1 MKKQIGISIDHSSF
15 PSQSTPFDIQ
25 MTSEYGLK
33 VGQSIQAEWF
43 QRAARTCKFYE
54 QRDEIHRR
62 RLYGMG
68 MQGVGKYKEYFAV
81 NGDMSYLNLNW
92 KIVPVIPKYVDILSN
107 GLFQRDFSIK
117 AVSID
122 PTSVEEKVNKR
133 KNLET
138 DMLAKDFIVNVKEKI
153 GIDVGSV
160 PIDQIPESKEEIDVK
175 MEMEYKPD
183 IEMAEELAVQTVL
196 SENNYDYLV
205 RSRFERDIIEAG
217 IGVVKHGYNPSN
229 GIEISYVD
237 PMNFIYSYTEDPY
250 FQDCFYFGE
259 YKNVN
264 LSEIYRQYPN
274 LTHEQ
279 RERLESVASTWNNY
293 YDMNF
298 STENNDGMDG
308 KLGVLYFNFKTSRE
322 KIWKKKKNTKGGVKV
337 IAKTNDFIY
346 KGTGDADFE
355 KLTKIEEVWFEGVMI
370 LGTNILLDWKVC
382 ENMIRN
388 KSNARKAIPNYHCV
402 APKMYKGI
410 IDSTVNRIIPF
421 ADDIQMSW
429 MKLQQIKQ
437 RVVPDGQYI
446 DVEGIAGINLGNGQ
460 EYGIEDALN
469 MYFQTGS
476 VIGRGTGYG
485 GEFNQSK
492 VPIQEIRHS
501 SGADKIS
508 SLYNSIQISLDM
520 ISKAIGVNEAVDG
533 SNPDKNSLVGI
544 QKMAA
549 YSSNVATRHLLQSSM
564 FLTKEIAKSI
574 SLRISDVLQFSK
586 TKDDLVRKIS
596 VSNVSSLEKV
606 ANLYLHDFAI
616 NIELVPDEE
625 ERAKLEGDISL
636 EIQQGTLGVED
647 KFAILN
653 IKNTK
658 LAYKY
663 LSVVK
668 KKRLKERQEQKQA
681 EVQAQTQSNIQS
693 SQASAESKAQLI
705 QLESQGK
712 MQLEQ
717 MMNDMSIQKLSA
729 EVMAKKELMELEFNY
744 NMQLKGIEVNN
755 ARTKEMEKED
765 RKDRR
770 TELQATQ
777 QSKILEQRKKDLPP
791 INFESGG
798 NDVLGGISLG
808 SFEPR

>member
-15 PSQSTPFDIQ
+15 PSQNTPFDIQ

-183 IEMAEELAVQTVL
+183 IEMAEELAVQTVFN
-196 SENNYDYLV
+196 ENNYDYLV
-205 RSRFERDIIEAG
+205 RSRFERDIVEAG

-279 RERLESVASTWNNY
+279 RERLENVASTWNNY

-337 IAKTNDFIY
+337 IAKTNDFVY

-388 KSNARKAIPNYHCV
+388 KSNTRKAIPNYHCV

-693 SQASAESKAQLI
+693 TQASAESKAQLI

-755 ARTKEMEKED
+755 TRTKEMEKED

>member
-15 PSQSTPFDIQ
+15 PSQNTPFDIQ

-117 AVSID
+117 AVSVD

-183 IEMAEELAVQTVL
+183 IEMAEELAVQTVFN
-196 SENNYDYLV
+196 ENNYDYLV

-279 RERLESVASTWNNY
+279 RERLENVASTWNNY

-755 ARTKEMEKED
+755 TRAKEMEKED